1 MMLQQDLSS
10 HRKRLMIQ
18 TELMDRN
25 VGERVKNKNFTSS
38 FSEGGKS
45 DLGKQVLK
53 WVYFLDNKQ
62 VKPWGSVAF

>member
-1 MMLQQDLSS
+1 MMMVFQQDLSI

-18 TELMDRN
+18 TELMDRI
-25 VGERVKNKNFTSS
+25 VDERVKKKNFTSS

-53 WVYFLDNKQ
+53 WCLF
-62 VKPWGSVAF
+62 P